1 MRIQSFANNPEVEF
15 DINLIARMV
24 HAINKAVTVNIPQQL
39 QEQHLETN
47 NYIAHMRGDWIN
59 ENLRRSVVTDGVD
72 LVCFRR
78 NSWKGRL
85 LVDHRS
91 QTSYSITTIE
101 NLRRIPKKHR
111 LHPHFLQ
118 TILSIENA
126 GYEGQY
132 SQTCFLP
139 DVYSPE
145 EYENDYSE
153 IFAGMLDPDS
163 GYHHC
168 VIAYGVEGD
177 EITDIRLEFL
187 DPNFYVVDELSLTE
201 YIRPDF
207 AKLTE
212 ISWTTNELPEEPAKT
227 SKDLPQLKTAV
238 IAKLREVEQQG

>member
-59 ENLRRSVVTDGVD
+59 EKLRRSVVTDGVD

-78 NSWKGRL
+78 TSWKGRL

-153 IFAGMLDPDS
+153 IFAGMLDPAS

-212 ISWTTNELPEEPAKT
+212 TSWTTNDLPEEPVKT

-238 IAKLREVEQQG
+238 IAKLREVEKQG

>member
-1 MRIQSFANNPEVEF
+1 MKIHHFENNPEVQF
-15 DINLIARMV
+15 DTDLIARMV
-24 HAINKAVTVNIPQQL
+24 HAINKAVSVNIPQQL
-39 QEQHLETN
+39 QDQPLETI

-72 LVCFRR
+72 MVGFRR
-78 NSWKGRL
+78 ASWRGRL

-91 QTSYSITTIE
+91 NTSYSITTME

-118 TILSIENA
+118 TILSVENA
-126 GYEGQY
+126 GYEGQN
-132 SQTCFLP
+132 SQMCFLP
-139 DVYSPE
+139 DVYSTE
-145 EYENDYSE
+145 EYEHDYSE
-153 IFAGMLDPDS
+153 IFAGLLNPDS

-168 VIAYGVEGD
+168 VIAYSTEGD
-177 EITDIRLEFL
+177 ALTDIRLEFL

-212 ISWTTNELPEEPAKT
+212 ITWDAEALDTPAET
-227 SKDLPQLKTAV
+227 SKSLPQLKAAV
-238 IAKLREVEQQG
+238 VAKLREAEKLG

>member
-78 NSWKGRL
+78 TSWKGRL

-153 IFAGMLDPDS
+153 IFAGMLDPAS

-212 ISWTTNELPEEPAKT
+212 TSWITNDLPEEPVKT

-238 IAKLREVEQQG
+238 IAKLREVEKQG

>member
-1 MRIQSFANNPEVEF
+1 MKIQRFENNPEIQF
-15 DINLIARMV
+15 DIDLIARIV

-39 QEQHLETN
+39 HDQHLETN

-78 NSWKGRL
+78 TSWRGRL
-85 LVDHRS
+85 LADHRS
-91 QTSYSITTIE
+91 KTSYSITTME

-111 LHPHFLQ
+111 SRPHFLQ
-118 TILSIENA
+118 SILSVENA
-126 GYEGQY
+126 GYVGQF
-132 SQTCFLP
+132 SQISFLP
-139 DVYSPE
+139 DVFSPE
-145 EYENDYSE
+145 EYECDYSE
-153 IFAGMLDPDS
+153 IFAGMLNSDS

-168 VIAYGVEGD
+168 VIAYSAEAD

-212 ISWTTNELPEEPAKT
+212 SSWQIDAVKATPES
-227 SKDLPQLKTAV
+227 SKSLPQLKAAV
-238 IAKLREVEQQG
+238 VAKLREIEKQG